1 MSETQ
6 LVSAILAALALEPGV
21 VAWRNNTGMMYSGGR
36 AIRYGLGKGSPDIV
50 CCVAPWG
57 RFLGLEAKVE
67 DGALSADQGR
77 WRDAVRRGGGGS
89 YYVVRSVADARRAVI
104 EARRLPVARQLIET
118 APEQTSSMPRTCQHK
133 SRSVTRRR

>member
-6 LVSAILAALALEPGV
+6 LVSAILEALELEPGV
-21 VAWRNNTGMMYSGGR
+21 VAWRNNTGLMYSGGR

-50 CCVAPWG
+50 CCILPWG

-67 DGALSADQGR
+67 DGILSADQGR
-77 WRDAVRRGGGGS
+77 WRDKLRKGGGGS
-89 YYVVRSVADARRAVI
+89 YFVVRSVADARRAVV
-104 EARRLPVARQLIET
+104 EARRLPMTRPARDQE
-118 APEQTSSMPRTCQHK
+118 ASSDKLSRSSEVK